1 MITVRIG
8 EEERS
13 LQAAS
18 EQWITQ
24 QIQRRRA
31 DGHSICV
38 RVSIRRGGLDMTLT
52 TPGCVTGGGG
62 GRAPNANEREIFQL
76 WNERRLNDIDF
87 TGGNLVAFLAQ
98 LTRTFS

>member
-13 LQAAS
+13 LQAAT

-31 DGHSICV
+31 DGHSICGAYL
-38 RVSIRRGGLDMTLT
+38 SGGEDST
-52 TPGCVTGGGG
+52 
-62 GRAPNANEREIFQL
+62 
-76 WNERRLNDIDF
+76 
-87 TGGNLVAFLAQ
+87 
-98 LTRTFS
+98 

>member
-1 MITVRIG
+1 
-8 EEERS
+8 
-13 LQAAS
+13 
-18 EQWITQ
+18 
-24 QIQRRRA
+24 
-31 DGHSICV
+31 
-38 RVSIRRGGLDMTLT
+38 MTLT